1 MLYCNSSSWCYSLLK
16 KASTIVFTLINA
28 IVIAAMADRIP
39 KIKTGI
45 YNGCVA
51 FLNAS
56 YMLKGAI
63 NIKST
68 VIAKYRT
75 PRYKISLL
83 VLDT

>member
-1 MLYCNSSSWCYSLLK
+1 
-16 KASTIVFTLINA
+16 
-28 IVIAAMADRIP
+28 
-39 KIKTGI
+39 
-45 YNGCVA
+45 
-51 FLNAS
+51 LNAS

-75 PRYKISLL
+75 PKYKISLL

>member
-1 MLYCNSSSWCYSLLK
+1 
-16 KASTIVFTLINA
+16 
-28 IVIAAMADRIP
+28 MADRIP
-39 KIKTGI
+39 KIRTGI

-68 VIAKYRT
+68 VIPKYRT
-75 PRYKISLL
+75 PKYKISLL